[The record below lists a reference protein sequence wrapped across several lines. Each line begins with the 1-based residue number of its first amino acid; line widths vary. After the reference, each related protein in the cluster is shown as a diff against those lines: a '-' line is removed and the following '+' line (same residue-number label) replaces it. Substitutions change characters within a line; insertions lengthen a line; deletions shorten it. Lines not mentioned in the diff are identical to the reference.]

1 MQPRTCTLRL
11 WNQSFLLLILSVS
24 AVLSASA
31 QTPESV
37 EAITDTADT
46 NLHET
51 RSPKEPQACI
61 RHFSCSVRAVPDCSG
76 GWNSFVVAELPRKDK
91 CPPL

>member
-1 MQPRTCTLRL
+1 MQPQTCTLRL

-46 NLHET
+46 NLSTNRAH
-51 RSPKEPQACI
+51 RRNRKPVSVISPA
-61 RHFSCSVRAVPDCSG
+61 A
-76 GWNSFVVAELPRKDK
+76 
-91 CPPL
+91 